1 MNIKFGIT
9 GSISSGKTTA
19 GKIISKGTGPI
30 FSADLAVNN
39 LYKNYS
45 FKKRLAKKFK
55 IKVNSKFKKELKIKI
70 LSKKGN
76 LKMLEKMIHPLVRK
90 KMFIFLKKNKE
101 KKFIFFE
108 IPLLIESKLMKHFDK
123 IILIKAN
130 INIRKKRYISKG
142 GNSKLFTF
150 LNSQQMKESQKTKFC
165 DHVVV
170 NNKSLNV
177 LKKNLYNIIRRYE

>member
-45 FKKRLAKKFK
+45 LKKRLAKKLK

-101 KKFIFFE
+101 KKFVILD
-108 IPLLIESKLMKHFDK
+108 IPLLLENK
-123 IILIKAN
+123 INKKKDILIF
-130 INIRKKRYISKG
+130 IHSKKS
-142 GNSKLFTF
+142 
-150 LNSQQMKESQKTKFC
+150 
-165 DHVVV
+165 D
-170 NNKSLNV
+170 V
-177 LKKNLYNIIRRYE
+177 LKKLRKRKNFNQKLINQFSKIQLSLDYKKKKSKFIIKNDFTKKTVEKYVKYILKHI